1 VSRGTVARQELSS
14 LSRERT
20 IVLALFIQLVIAGF
34 SSFLVVGLT
43 LLYDPGAVDRETTT
57 VGIPGGVSDRLVA
70 AAEESEDV
78 DPERFES
85 AGDALSAFEDG
96 VVDTVVIGTRVATER
111 GTRIQVDA
119 LAPADDLQTTLVV
132 VSLRSYLSDVETIE
146 RAARSN
152 RLEFSPLA
160 VPEEE
165 SGSSF
170 FGFTYTILL
179 PLLLFLPPFLSGS
192 IAVDSVTEE
201 RERGTLELL
210 RVAPVTL
217 VKIID
222 RRAAV
227 MLLLAPL
234 QAVLWI
240 GLLQFNGFGV
250 SNVPA
255 LVAFVAVITAVTVAI
270 GVGLALVTGTRRHA
284 QLLYSVLVL
293 ALLGVAVV
301 APEHPATTAALLAA
315 DRPPG
320 VTFAHVAVTAVLG
333 VGLYTMPAVGQ
344 GARHIGVV
352 TRAPRASTTRER
364 LNNGWHLRRGE

>member
-1 VSRGTVARQELSS
+1 M
-14 LSRERT
+14 
-20 IVLALFIQLVIAGF
+20 
-34 SSFLVVGLT
+34 
-43 LLYDPGAVDRETTT
+43 LYDPGAVDRETTT

-78 DPERFES
+78 DPERLES
-85 AGDALSAFEDG
+85 AGDALSAFGDG
-96 VVDTVVIGTRVATER
+96 VVDTVVIRTRVATER

-146 RAARSN
+146 RAARSD

-255 LVAFVAVITAVTVAI
+255 LAFVAVITAVTVAI

-333 VGLYTMPAVGQ
+333 VGLYTMPAVSQ

-352 TRAPRASTTRER
+352 TRAPRASTIRER
-364 LNNGWHLRRGE
+364 LNNGWHLKRGE